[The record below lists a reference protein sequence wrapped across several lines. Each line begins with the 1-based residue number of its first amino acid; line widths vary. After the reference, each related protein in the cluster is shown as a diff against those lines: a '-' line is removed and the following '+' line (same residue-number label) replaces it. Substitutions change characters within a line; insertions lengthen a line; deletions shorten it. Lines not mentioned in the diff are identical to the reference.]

1 MGGSASKSYQD
12 KYYHSDDE
20 EEEDVSTGRN
30 DEWSHD
36 ELTTLTLI
44 SFKRFKASGEFP
56 RYPID
61 AQMTVDMPRDHV
73 LNSYVIF
80 ISHAWLRGHPGAE
93 GYADVPHPDSVFHEK
108 YRLCVE
114 GIEKIRKADAPGFED
129 IYLWLDY
136 GCLNQNRNPTE
147 MFHLLTDIIYLSDCL
162 FTPIVDNDGSWIYE
176 QTSFGP
182 MVDYKADA
190 FQTGTDAY
198 VNRAWCRL
206 EMFLAANLQLKNTSA
221 RDNVYGRLK
230 IAVLDGRRPHFVY
243 GSKESVEDRQ
253 AIELQ
258 PLDNVFFDKYSP
270 LRGYLTK
277 PEDEPC
283 IAALVQTSL
292 IPLMARVKPSYYGA
306 RNRLMQKHG
315 RGKTVEPSGEVY
327 DGEVSVVDVN
337 MMQSYMK

>member
-1 MGGSASKSYQD
+1 MGGSASTKYQD
-12 KYYHSDDE
+12 KYGRSEDE
-20 EEEDVSTGRN
+20 DEDASTGQT
-30 DEWSHD
+30 DSWVHD
-36 ELTTLTLI
+36 EVITLTLI

-56 RYPID
+56 RYPTD
-61 AQMTVDMPRDHV
+61 SQMTVDMPRKNV
-73 LNSYVIF
+73 LNSFVVF
-80 ISHAWLRGHPGAE
+80 ISHSWLRGFPGTE
-93 GYADVPHPDSVFHEK
+93 GFADIPHPDSINHEK

-136 GCLNQNRNPTE
+136 GCLNQNGNPTD
-147 MFHLLTDIIYLSDCL
+147 MFHLLTDIIFLSDCL
-162 FTPIVDNDGSWIYE
+162 FTPIVDSDGSWIYE
-176 QTSFGP
+176 ETSFGP

-190 FQTGTDAY
+190 FQTGTTAY

-206 EMFLAANLQLKNTSA
+206 EMFLASNLPLKNTSA

-230 IAVLDGRRPHFVY
+230 SAVLDGRRPHFVY
-243 GSKESVEDRQ
+243 GSQESVDGRQ

-258 PLDNVFFDKYSP
+258 PLENVFFEKYSP
-270 LRGYLTK
+270 LRGYLTH

-283 IAALVQTSL
+283 IAALVQHDL

-315 RGKTVEPSGEVY
+315 KGRTVEPNGEVY
-327 DGEVSVVDVN
+327 DGEVSTTMILNDI
-337 MMQSYMK
+337 